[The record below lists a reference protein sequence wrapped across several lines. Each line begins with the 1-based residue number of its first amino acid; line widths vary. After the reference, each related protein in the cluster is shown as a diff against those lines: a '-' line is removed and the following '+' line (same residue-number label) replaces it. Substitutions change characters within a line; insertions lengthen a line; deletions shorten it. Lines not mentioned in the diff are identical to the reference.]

1 VELQR
6 GKELL
11 YTAKFSDDKSTV
23 PGAKQIYRYPDRD
36 MVALYSECNDDFT
49 GEPLVRPVVIKG
61 KRIEAPR
68 GLQEIQEHARAAI
81 RALPERFHSLEPAEE
96 PYPVEISPRLLAMA
110 EDLRQELQ
118 IERQVS

>member
-6 GKELL
+6 GKNLL

-23 PGAKQIYRYPDRD
+23 PGAKQIYRYPDQD

-49 GEPLVRPVVIKG
+49 GEPLLRPVIIKG
-61 KRIEAPR
+61 ERVEAAPNIKA
-68 GLQEIQEHARAAI
+68 IQEYSRAAI
-81 RALPERFHSLEPAEE
+81 GALPERFHSLEPTE
-96 PYPVEISPRLLAMA
+96 PYRVEISPRLLAMA

-118 IERQVS
+118 VERQ